1 MEEKTPV
8 GSNAPIEE
16 STEKKTSPAGS
27 SSASPAPIEE
37 TSDVV
42 DTASADTGAESAPA
56 AGGSASPAPAG
67 SSSPSAASIA
77 ESADVVDSASADAS
91 TKSADAS
98 TKSADAGEES
108 APAAP
113 SAGGSASPA
122 SIEESAGVVD
132 AASADT
138 GAESAP
144 AGSSSASPAPI
155 EESTGA
161 EETASAD
168 EVSDSAAE
176 AVPDEEEDE
185 NAQWEAYERE
195 QAEIEESRRK
205 PGKYRWVMKQDD
217 MREAML
223 ALEKAKG
230 RYRMYTIAAY
240 VMCVFALVPA
250 ADFILT
256 RSAFSMIAA
265 FAAVALGF
273 WIHGITSRAAR
284 GAMKQMNPRGIK
296 FSIEAKKHGL
306 QVSDM
311 VNKASLMPYSFFK
324 AAYETEDY
332 LSLVTVKNSALHIKR
347 DELSASYRA
356 LREKLQQELG
366 EHFVSKK
373 IQKNK

>member
-16 STEKKTSPAGS
+16 STEKKTSP
-27 SSASPAPIEE
+27 SAAPIEE
-37 TSDVV
+37 SAGAV
-42 DTASADTGAESAPA
+42 D
-56 AGGSASPAPAG
+56 
-67 SSSPSAASIA
+67 AAS
-77 ESADVVDSASADAS
+77 
-91 TKSADAS
+91 TDAS

-108 APAAP
+108 APAGSNSP
-113 SAGGSASPA
+113 SATPIA
-122 SIEESAGVVD
+122 ESAGAVD
-132 AASADT
+132 AASTDA
-138 GAESAP
+138 GEESA
-144 AGSSSASPAPI
+144 
-155 EESTGA
+155 GA

-168 EVSDSAAE
+168 EASAAE
-176 AVPDEEEDE
+176 AVPDGEEDE

-256 RSAFSMIAA
+256 RSVFSMMAA
-265 FAAVALGF
+265 FAAVGLGI
-273 WIHGITSRAAR
+273 WIKGITSRAAR

-347 DELSASYRA
+347 DEGSASYRA

>member
-16 STEKKTSPAGS
+16 STEKKTLP
-27 SSASPAPIEE
+27 SA
-37 TSDVV
+37 
-42 DTASADTGAESAPA
+42 APA
-56 AGGSASPAPAG
+56 AGDSASP
-67 SSSPSAASIA
+67 
-77 ESADVVDSASADAS
+77 
-91 TKSADAS
+91 
-98 TKSADAGEES
+98 
-108 APAAP
+108 
-113 SAGGSASPA
+113 
-122 SIEESAGVVD
+122 
-132 AASADT
+132 
-138 GAESAP
+138 AP

-155 EESTGA
+155 EGTSDVVDTASTDTGAESALAGSSSPSAAPAGSSSASPAPIAESAGAVDTASADAGAESADA

-168 EVSDSAAE
+168 EASAAE

-256 RSAFSMIAA
+256 RSAFSMMAA
-265 FAAVALGF
+265 FAAG
-273 WIHGITSRAAR
+273 SAAD
-284 GAMKQMNPRGIK
+284 A
-296 FSIEAKKHGL
+296 
-306 QVSDM
+306 QVLLYH
-311 VNKASLMPYSFFK
+311 K
-324 AAYETEDY
+324 
-332 LSLVTVKNSALHIKR
+332 
-347 DELSASYRA
+347 
-356 LREKLQQELG
+356 LRL
-366 EHFVSKK
+366 F
-373 IQKNK
+373 

>member
-27 SSASPAPIEE
+27 SSASPAP
-37 TSDVV
+37 
-42 DTASADTGAESAPA
+42 
-56 AGGSASPAPAG
+56 AG
-67 SSSPSAASIA
+67 SNSPSAA
-77 ESADVVDSASADAS
+77 
-91 TKSADAS
+91 
-98 TKSADAGEES
+98 
-108 APAAP
+108 P
-113 SAGGSASPA
+113 
-122 SIEESAGVVD
+122 IEESAGAVD
-132 AASADT
+132 AASTDAS
-138 GAESAP
+138 AESA
-144 AGSSSASPAPI
+144 
-155 EESTGA
+155 GA

-168 EVSDSAAE
+168 EASAAE

-256 RSAFSMIAA
+256 RSVFSMIAA

-347 DELSASYRA
+347 DEGSASYRA

>member
-16 STEKKTSPAGS
+16 STEKKTSPA
-27 SSASPAPIEE
+27 
-37 TSDVV
+37 
-42 DTASADTGAESAPA
+42 
-56 AGGSASPAPAG
+56 
-67 SSSPSAASIA
+67 
-77 ESADVVDSASADAS
+77 
-91 TKSADAS
+91 
-98 TKSADAGEES
+98 
-108 APAAP
+108 
-113 SAGGSASPA
+113 
-122 SIEESAGVVD
+122 
-132 AASADT
+132 
-138 GAESAP
+138 P
-144 AGSSSASPAPI
+144 AGSSSASPAPAAGGSPSAAPI
-155 EESTGA
+155 EESAGAVDTASADVSAESTDAGEESAPAGSSSPSATPIEESIDAAEAASTDAGEESAGA

-168 EVSDSAAE
+168 EASAAE

-240 VMCVFALVPA
+240 VMCVFALFPA

-256 RSAFSMIAA
+256 RSVFSMMAA

-347 DELSASYRA
+347 DEGSASYRA

>member
-16 STEKKTSPAGS
+16 STEKKTSPA
-27 SSASPAPIEE
+27 A
-37 TSDVV
+37 
-42 DTASADTGAESAPA
+42 APA

-67 SSSPSAASIA
+67 SNSPSAAPIEGTSDVVDTASTDTGAESAPAGSSSPSAAPAGSSSPSAAPIA
-77 ESADVVDSASADAS
+77 ESADAAEAAS
-91 TKSADAS
+91 TDAS

-108 APAAP
+108 APAGSNSP
-113 SAGGSASPA
+113 SATPIA
-122 SIEESAGVVD
+122 ESAGAVD
-132 AASADT
+132 
-138 GAESAP
+138 
-144 AGSSSASPAPI
+144 
-155 EESTGA
+155 
-161 EETASAD
+161 TASAD
-168 EVSDSAAE
+168 EASAAE
-176 AVPDEEEDE
+176 AAPDEEEDE

-256 RSAFSMIAA
+256 RSVFSMMAA
-265 FAAVALGF
+265 FAAAGLGI
-273 WIHGITSRAAR
+273 WIKGITSRAAR

-347 DELSASYRA
+347 DEGSASYRA

>member
-27 SSASPAPIEE
+27 SSPSAAPIEE
-37 TSDVV
+37 
-42 DTASADTGAESAPA
+42 SAGAAE
-56 AGGSASPAPAG
+56 
-67 SSSPSAASIA
+67 AAS
-77 ESADVVDSASADAS
+77 
-91 TKSADAS
+91 TDAS

-113 SAGGSASPA
+113 AAGDSASPA
-122 SIEESAGVVD
+122 SIAESAGAVD

-138 GAESAP
+138 GAESAD
-144 AGSSSASPAPI
+144 
-155 EESTGA
+155 A

-168 EVSDSAAE
+168 EASAAE
-176 AVPDEEEDE
+176 AVPDGEEDE

-256 RSAFSMIAA
+256 RSVFSMIAA

-347 DELSASYRA
+347 DEGSASYRA

>member
-27 SSASPAPIEE
+27 NSPSAAPAGSSSASPASIAE
-37 TSDVV
+37 TADVV
-42 DTASADTGAESAPA
+42 DTAST
-56 AGGSASPAPAG
+56 
-67 SSSPSAASIA
+67 
-77 ESADVVDSASADAS
+77 
-91 TKSADAS
+91 DAS

-113 SAGGSASPA
+113 AAGDSASPTPA
-122 SIEESAGVVD
+122 GSNSPSA
-132 AASADT
+132 T
-138 GAESAP
+138 PIAESA
-144 AGSSSASPAPI
+144 
-155 EESTGA
+155 GA

-168 EVSDSAAE
+168 EASAAE
-176 AVPDEEEDE
+176 AVPDGEEDG

-240 VMCVFALVPA
+240 VMCVFALFPA

-347 DELSASYRA
+347 DEGSASYRA

>member
-16 STEKKTSPAGS
+16 STEKKTSPSAAPAGS
-27 SSASPAPIEE
+27 SSASPAPAAGGSPSAAPIEE
-37 TSDVV
+37 TADVV
-42 DTASADTGAESAPA
+42 DTAST
-56 AGGSASPAPAG
+56 
-67 SSSPSAASIA
+67 
-77 ESADVVDSASADAS
+77 DAS
-91 TKSADAS
+91 TE
-98 TKSADAGEES
+98 SADAGEES

-113 SAGGSASPA
+113 AAGDSASPA
-122 SIEESAGVVD
+122 SIAETADVVD
-132 AASADT
+132 SASADA
-138 GAESAP
+138 GAKSAD
-144 AGSSSASPAPI
+144 
-155 EESTGA
+155 A

-168 EVSDSAAE
+168 EASAAE

-256 RSAFSMIAA
+256 RSVFSMIAA

-347 DELSASYRA
+347 DEGSASYRA

>member
-27 SSASPAPIEE
+27 SSP
-37 TSDVV
+37 
-42 DTASADTGAESAPA
+42 SA
-56 AGGSASPAPAG
+56 APAG
-67 SSSPSAASIA
+67 SSSPSAAPIE
-77 ESADVVDSASADAS
+77 ESAGAAEAAS
-91 TKSADAS
+91 TDAS

-113 SAGGSASPA
+113 AAGDSASPA
-122 SIEESAGVVD
+122 SIAETADVVD
-132 AASADT
+132 SASADA
-138 GAESAP
+138 GAKSA
-144 AGSSSASPAPI
+144 
-155 EESTGA
+155 GA

-168 EVSDSAAE
+168 EASAAE
-176 AVPDEEEDE
+176 AVPDGEEDE

-256 RSAFSMIAA
+256 RSVFSMIAA

-347 DELSASYRA
+347 DEGSASYRA

>member
-27 SSASPAPIEE
+27 NSPSA
-37 TSDVV
+37 
-42 DTASADTGAESAPA
+42 APA
-56 AGGSASPAPAG
+56 AGGS
-67 SSSPSAASIA
+67 PSATPIA
-77 ESADVVDSASADAS
+77 ESAGAVDTAS
-91 TKSADAS
+91 TDAS
-98 TKSADAGEES
+98 TKSADAGAKS
-108 APAAP
+108 A
-113 SAGGSASPA
+113 
-122 SIEESAGVVD
+122 
-132 AASADT
+132 
-138 GAESAP
+138 
-144 AGSSSASPAPI
+144 
-155 EESTGA
+155 GA

-168 EVSDSAAE
+168 EASAAE

-324 AAYETEDY
+324 SAYETEDY

-347 DELSASYRA
+347 DEGSASYRA

>member
-27 SSASPAPIEE
+27 SSPSP
-37 TSDVV
+37 
-42 DTASADTGAESAPA
+42 
-56 AGGSASPAPAG
+56 
-67 SSSPSAASIA
+67 
-77 ESADVVDSASADAS
+77 
-91 TKSADAS
+91 
-98 TKSADAGEES
+98 
-108 APAAP
+108 
-113 SAGGSASPA
+113 
-122 SIEESAGVVD
+122 
-132 AASADT
+132 
-138 GAESAP
+138 AP
-144 AGSSSASPAPI
+144 AGSSSASPASI
-155 EESTGA
+155 AETSDVVDTASTDTGA
-161 EETASAD
+161 ESADASA
-168 EVSDSAAE
+168 EAA
-176 AVPDEEEDE
+176 PDEEEDE

-256 RSAFSMIAA
+256 RSVFSMMAA
-265 FAAVALGF
+265 FAAVGLGI
-273 WIHGITSRAAR
+273 WIKGITSRAAR

-347 DELSASYRA
+347 DEGSASYRA

>member
-16 STEKKTSPAGS
+16 STEKKTSP
-27 SSASPAPIEE
+27 SA
-37 TSDVV
+37 
-42 DTASADTGAESAPA
+42 
-56 AGGSASPAPAG
+56 APAG
-67 SSSPSAASIA
+67 SSSPSAAPIEESAGAVDAASTDVSA
-77 ESADVVDSASADAS
+77 ESAGAVDTAS
-91 TKSADAS
+91 T
-98 TKSADAGEES
+98 DAGEES
-108 APAAP
+108 AD
-113 SAGGSASPA
+113 AS
-122 SIEESAGVVD
+122 
-132 AASADT
+132 
-138 GAESAP
+138 
-144 AGSSSASPAPI
+144 
-155 EESTGA
+155 
-161 EETASAD
+161 
-168 EVSDSAAE
+168 AE

-240 VMCVFALVPA
+240 VMCVFALIPA
-250 ADFILT
+250 VDFIRT
-256 RSAFSMIAA
+256 RGVFSMIAA
-265 FAAVALGF
+265 FAAAGLGI
-273 WIHGITSRAAR
+273 WIKGITSRAAR

-347 DELSASYRA
+347 DEGSASYRA

>member
-27 SSASPAPIEE
+27 NSPSA
-37 TSDVV
+37 
-42 DTASADTGAESAPA
+42 
-56 AGGSASPAPAG
+56 APAG
-67 SSSPSAASIA
+67 SSSPSAAPIE
-77 ESADVVDSASADAS
+77 ESAGAAEAAS
-91 TKSADAS
+91 TDAS

-113 SAGGSASPA
+113 AAGDSASPA
-122 SIEESAGVVD
+122 SIAETADVVD
-132 AASADT
+132 SASADA
-138 GAESAP
+138 GAKSA
-144 AGSSSASPAPI
+144 
-155 EESTGA
+155 GA

-168 EVSDSAAE
+168 EASAAE
-176 AVPDEEEDE
+176 AVPDGEEDE

-240 VMCVFALVPA
+240 VMCVFALFPA

-256 RSAFSMIAA
+256 RSVFSMIAA

-347 DELSASYRA
+347 DEGSASYRA

>member
-16 STEKKTSPAGS
+16 STEKKTPAGSNSPSSAPAGS
-27 SSASPAPIEE
+27 SSPSAAPIEG

-42 DTASADTGAESAPA
+42 DTASADTGE
-56 AGGSASPAPAG
+56 
-67 SSSPSAASIA
+67 
-77 ESADVVDSASADAS
+77 
-91 TKSADAS
+91 
-98 TKSADAGEES
+98 
-108 APAAP
+108 
-113 SAGGSASPA
+113 
-122 SIEESAGVVD
+122 
-132 AASADT
+132 
-138 GAESAP
+138 ESAP
-144 AGSSSASPAPI
+144 AGSSSASPASI
-155 EESTGA
+155 AETADVVDSASADAGEESAGA

-168 EVSDSAAE
+168 EASAAE
-176 AVPDEEEDE
+176 AAPDEEEDE

-230 RYRMYTIAAY
+230 RYRMYNIAAY

-256 RSAFSMIAA
+256 RSVFSMIAA

-296 FSIEAKKHGL
+296 FSIEAKKHGV

-347 DELSASYRA
+347 DEGSASYRA

>member
-27 SSASPAPIEE
+27 NSPSAAPIEG

-42 DTASADTGAESAPA
+42 DTASADAGAKSAPA
-56 AGGSASPAPAG
+56 GSGSASPAPIEE
-67 SSSPSAASIA
+67 SIDAAEA
-77 ESADVVDSASADAS
+77 ASADAS
-91 TKSADAS
+91 TKSADAGA
-98 TKSADAGEES
+98 KSAD
-108 APAAP
+108 
-113 SAGGSASPA
+113 
-122 SIEESAGVVD
+122 
-132 AASADT
+132 
-138 GAESAP
+138 
-144 AGSSSASPAPI
+144 
-155 EESTGA
+155 A

-168 EVSDSAAE
+168 EASAVE

-240 VMCVFALVPA
+240 VMCVFALFPA

-256 RSAFSMIAA
+256 RSVFSMIAA

-347 DELSASYRA
+347 DEGSASYRA

>member
-27 SSASPAPIEE
+27 SLPSP
-37 TSDVV
+37 
-42 DTASADTGAESAPA
+42 APA
-56 AGGSASPAPAG
+56 AGGS
-67 SSSPSAASIA
+67 PSA
-77 ESADVVDSASADAS
+77 
-91 TKSADAS
+91 
-98 TKSADAGEES
+98 
-108 APAAP
+108 
-113 SAGGSASPA
+113 
-122 SIEESAGVVD
+122 
-132 AASADT
+132 
-138 GAESAP
+138 
-144 AGSSSASPAPI
+144 API
-155 EESTGA
+155 EESIDAAEAASTDASAENADA

-168 EVSDSAAE
+168 EASAPE
-176 AVPDEEEDE
+176 AAPDEEEDE

-256 RSAFSMIAA
+256 RSVFSMMAA

-347 DELSASYRA
+347 DEGSASYRA

>member
-27 SSASPAPIEE
+27 SSASPAPI
-37 TSDVV
+37 
-42 DTASADTGAESAPA
+42 
-56 AGGSASPAPAG
+56 
-67 SSSPSAASIA
+67 A
-77 ESADVVDSASADAS
+77 ESADAVDAAS
-91 TKSADAS
+91 TDAS

-108 APAAP
+108 APA
-113 SAGGSASPA
+113 
-122 SIEESAGVVD
+122 
-132 AASADT
+132 
-138 GAESAP
+138 
-144 AGSSSASPAPI
+144 GSSSSSAAPI
-155 EESTGA
+155 EESIDAAEAASTDASAESADA

-168 EVSDSAAE
+168 EASAAE
-176 AVPDEEEDE
+176 AVPDGEEDE

-256 RSAFSMIAA
+256 RSVFSMMAA
-265 FAAVALGF
+265 FAAAGLGI
-273 WIHGITSRAAR
+273 WIKGITSRAAR

-347 DELSASYRA
+347 DEGSASYRA

>member
-16 STEKKTSPAGS
+16 STEKKTSP
-27 SSASPAPIEE
+27 SA
-37 TSDVV
+37 
-42 DTASADTGAESAPA
+42 APA
-56 AGGSASPAPAG
+56 AGGS
-67 SSSPSAASIA
+67 PSATPIE
-77 ESADVVDSASADAS
+77 ESAGAVDAASTDASAE
-91 TKSADAS
+91 
-98 TKSADAGEES
+98 SADAGE
-108 APAAP
+108 
-113 SAGGSASPA
+113 
-122 SIEESAGVVD
+122 
-132 AASADT
+132 
-138 GAESAP
+138 ESAP
-144 AGSSSASPAPI
+144 AGSSSASPTPI
-155 EESTGA
+155 EGTSDVVDTASADAGAKSADA

-168 EVSDSAAE
+168 EASAAE
-176 AVPDEEEDE
+176 ADPDGEEDE

-240 VMCVFALVPA
+240 VMCVFALFPA

-256 RSAFSMIAA
+256 RSVFSMIAA

-347 DELSASYRA
+347 DEGSASYRA

>member
-1 MEEKTPV
+1 MRMKV
-8 GSNAPIEE
+8 SNYI
-16 STEKKTSPAGS
+16 AGQLVAHGIS
-27 SSASPAPIEE
+27 QVF
-37 TSDVV
+37 TV
-42 DTASADTGAESAPA
+42 TGGGAMHLNDALGHQEGLHCLYQHHEQACAMAAESYARIHNKIGLLCVTTGP
-56 AGGSASPAPAG
+56 GGTNA
-67 SSSPSAASIA
+67 I
-77 ESADVVDSASADAS
+77 
-91 TKSADAS
+91 T
-98 TKSADAGEES
+98 
-108 APAAP
+108 
-113 SAGGSASPA
+113 
-122 SIEESAGVVD
+122 GVVGGWLD
-132 AASADT
+132 SIPMLVLSGQVRYDT
-138 GAESAP
+138 TARWSGTGIRAMGDQEFDIVKAIGCMTKYSEMVIDPMRIRYCLEKALYLAYSGRPGPCWLDIPLNVQGAYV
-144 AGSSSASPAPI
+144 
-155 EESTGA
+155 
-161 EETASAD
+161 ETD
-168 EVSDSAAE
+168 ELEGFDV
-176 AVPDEEEDE
+176 
-185 NAQWEAYERE
+185 EAYERE

-240 VMCVFALVPA
+240 VMCVFALIPA
-250 ADFILT
+250 VDFIRT
-256 RSAFSMIAA
+256 RGVFSMIAA
-265 FAAVALGF
+265 FAAAGLGI
-273 WIHGITSRAAR
+273 WIKGITSRAAR

-347 DELSASYRA
+347 DEGSASYRA

>member
-16 STEKKTSPAGS
+16 STEKKTSPAPAGS
-27 SSASPAPIEE
+27 NSPSAAPAAGDSPSAAPIEE
-37 TSDVV
+37 SID
-42 DTASADTGAESAPA
+42 AAE
-56 AGGSASPAPAG
+56 
-67 SSSPSAASIA
+67 AAS
-77 ESADVVDSASADAS
+77 
-91 TKSADAS
+91 TDAS

-113 SAGGSASPA
+113 AAGDSASPA
-122 SIEESAGVVD
+122 SIAETADVVDSASTDVSAESTDAGEESAD
-132 AASADT
+132 ASAE
-138 GAESAP
+138 AAP
-144 AGSSSASPAPI
+144 DG
-155 EESTGA
+155 
-161 EETASAD
+161 
-168 EVSDSAAE
+168 
-176 AVPDEEEDE
+176 EEDE

-256 RSAFSMIAA
+256 RSVFSMIAA

-347 DELSASYRA
+347 DEGSASYRA

>member
-27 SSASPAPIEE
+27 SSASPAPIAE
-37 TSDVV
+37 T
-42 DTASADTGAESAPA
+42 
-56 AGGSASPAPAG
+56 
-67 SSSPSAASIA
+67 
-77 ESADVVDSASADAS
+77 ADAIDAA
-91 TKSADAS
+91 SADAS

-113 SAGGSASPA
+113 AAGDSP
-122 SIEESAGVVD
+122 SP
-132 AASADT
+132 
-138 GAESAP
+138 AP
-144 AGSSSASPAPI
+144 AGSSSPSAAPAGSSSPSATPI
-155 EESTGA
+155 EESAGA
-161 EETASAD
+161 VDAASAD

-347 DELSASYRA
+347 DEGSASYRA

>member
-27 SSASPAPIEE
+27 NSPSAASIEE
-37 TSDVV
+37 SAGAVDAASTDV
-42 DTASADTGAESAPA
+42 SAESAD
-56 AGGSASPAPAG
+56 AGEESAPAG
-67 SSSPSAASIA
+67 SSSPSAA
-77 ESADVVDSASADAS
+77 
-91 TKSADAS
+91 
-98 TKSADAGEES
+98 
-108 APAAP
+108 P
-113 SAGGSASPA
+113 
-122 SIEESAGVVD
+122 IEESAGAVD
-132 AASADT
+132 AASTDAS
-138 GAESAP
+138 AESA
-144 AGSSSASPAPI
+144 
-155 EESTGA
+155 GA

-168 EVSDSAAE
+168 EASAAE

-347 DELSASYRA
+347 DEGSASYRA

>member
-27 SSASPAPIEE
+27 NSPSA
-37 TSDVV
+37 
-42 DTASADTGAESAPA
+42 APA
-56 AGGSASPAPAG
+56 AGGS
-67 SSSPSAASIA
+67 PSATPIA
-77 ESADVVDSASADAS
+77 ESAGAVDTA
-91 TKSADAS
+91 SADAS

-113 SAGGSASPA
+113 AAGDSASPA
-122 SIEESAGVVD
+122 SIAETADVVD
-132 AASADT
+132 SASADA
-138 GAESAP
+138 GAKSAP
-144 AGSSSASPAPI
+144 AGSSSASPTPI
-155 EESTGA
+155 A
-161 EETASAD
+161 ETADAIDAASAD
-168 EVSDSAAE
+168 EASAAE

-256 RSAFSMIAA
+256 RSVFSMIAA

-347 DELSASYRA
+347 DEGSASYRA

>member
-27 SSASPAPIEE
+27 NSPSAAPAGSSLPSPAPAAGGSPSAAPIAE
-37 TSDVV
+37 SAGAV
-42 DTASADTGAESAPA
+42 DAASTDTGAESAPA
-56 AGGSASPAPAG
+56 GSSSASPAPAGSNSPSAAPIAESAGAVDAASTDTGVESAPAG

-77 ESADVVDSASADAS
+77 ESAD
-91 TKSADAS
+91 
-98 TKSADAGEES
+98 
-108 APAAP
+108 
-113 SAGGSASPA
+113 
-122 SIEESAGVVD
+122 
-132 AASADT
+132 
-138 GAESAP
+138 
-144 AGSSSASPAPI
+144 
-155 EESTGA
+155 A

-168 EVSDSAAE
+168 EASAAE

-240 VMCVFALVPA
+240 VMCVFALFPA

-256 RSAFSMIAA
+256 RSVFSMIAA

-347 DELSASYRA
+347 DEGSASYRA

>member
-27 SSASPAPIEE
+27 NSPSA
-37 TSDVV
+37 
-42 DTASADTGAESAPA
+42 APA
-56 AGGSASPAPAG
+56 AG
-67 SSSPSAASIA
+67 SSPSAASIA
-77 ESADVVDSASADAS
+77 ESAGAVDAAS
-91 TKSADAS
+91 TDAN

-108 APAAP
+108 APA
-113 SAGGSASPA
+113 
-122 SIEESAGVVD
+122 
-132 AASADT
+132 
-138 GAESAP
+138 
-144 AGSSSASPAPI
+144 GSSSASPTPI
-155 EESTGA
+155 AESAGA
-161 EETASAD
+161 VDTASAD
-168 EVSDSAAE
+168 VSEESDEASAAE

-256 RSAFSMIAA
+256 RSVFSMIAA

-347 DELSASYRA
+347 DEGSASYRA

>member
-16 STEKKTSPAGS
+16 STEKKTSP
-27 SSASPAPIEE
+27 SA
-37 TSDVV
+37 
-42 DTASADTGAESAPA
+42 
-56 AGGSASPAPAG
+56 APAG
-67 SSSPSAASIA
+67 SSSPSAAPIEESAGAVDAASTDVSA
-77 ESADVVDSASADAS
+77 ESTGAVDTAS
-91 TKSADAS
+91 T
-98 TKSADAGEES
+98 DAGEES
-108 APAAP
+108 AD
-113 SAGGSASPA
+113 AS
-122 SIEESAGVVD
+122 
-132 AASADT
+132 
-138 GAESAP
+138 
-144 AGSSSASPAPI
+144 
-155 EESTGA
+155 
-161 EETASAD
+161 
-168 EVSDSAAE
+168 AE

-240 VMCVFALVPA
+240 VMCVFALIPA
-250 ADFILT
+250 VDFIRT
-256 RSAFSMIAA
+256 RGVFSMIAA
-265 FAAVALGF
+265 FAAAGLGI
-273 WIHGITSRAAR
+273 WIKGITSRAAR

-347 DELSASYRA
+347 DEGSASYRA
-356 LREKLQQELG
+356 LREKLRQELG

>member
-27 SSASPAPIEE
+27 NSPSAAPIEE
-37 TSDVV
+37 SAGAV
-42 DTASADTGAESAPA
+42 D
-56 AGGSASPAPAG
+56 
-67 SSSPSAASIA
+67 AAS
-77 ESADVVDSASADAS
+77 
-91 TKSADAS
+91 TDAS

-113 SAGGSASPA
+113 AAGDSASPT
-122 SIEESAGVVD
+122 SIAETADVVD
-132 AASADT
+132 SASADA
-138 GAESAP
+138 GAESA
-144 AGSSSASPAPI
+144 
-155 EESTGA
+155 GA

-168 EVSDSAAE
+168 EASAAE
-176 AVPDEEEDE
+176 AVPDGEEDE

-230 RYRMYTIAAY
+230 RYRMYAIAAY

-324 AAYETEDY
+324 SAYETEDY

-347 DELSASYRA
+347 DEGSASYRA

>member
-16 STEKKTSPAGS
+16 STEKKTSP
-27 SSASPAPIEE
+27 SAAPIEE

-42 DTASADTGAESAPA
+42 DTASADTGE
-56 AGGSASPAPAG
+56 
-67 SSSPSAASIA
+67 
-77 ESADVVDSASADAS
+77 
-91 TKSADAS
+91 
-98 TKSADAGEES
+98 
-108 APAAP
+108 
-113 SAGGSASPA
+113 
-122 SIEESAGVVD
+122 
-132 AASADT
+132 
-138 GAESAP
+138 ESAP
-144 AGSSSASPAPI
+144 AGSNSPSAAPAGSNSPSAAPI
-155 EESTGA
+155 EESAGAVDTASTDASAESADA

-168 EVSDSAAE
+168 EASAAE
-176 AVPDEEEDE
+176 AAPDEEEDE

-240 VMCVFALVPA
+240 VMCVFALFPA

-256 RSAFSMIAA
+256 RSVFSMIAA

-347 DELSASYRA
+347 DEGSASYRA

>member
-16 STEKKTSPAGS
+16 STEKKTSPAPAGS
-27 SSASPAPIEE
+27 NSPSA
-37 TSDVV
+37 
-42 DTASADTGAESAPA
+42 APA
-56 AGGSASPAPAG
+56 AGGS
-67 SSSPSAASIA
+67 PSATPIA
-77 ESADVVDSASADAS
+77 ESAGAVDAASTDASTKSADVVDSASADAGA
-91 TKSADAS
+91 KSA
-98 TKSADAGEES
+98 
-108 APAAP
+108 
-113 SAGGSASPA
+113 
-122 SIEESAGVVD
+122 
-132 AASADT
+132 
-138 GAESAP
+138 
-144 AGSSSASPAPI
+144 
-155 EESTGA
+155 GA

-168 EVSDSAAE
+168 EASAAE

-230 RYRMYTIAAY
+230 RYRMYNIAAY

-256 RSAFSMIAA
+256 RSVFSMIAA

-347 DELSASYRA
+347 DEGSASYRA

>member
-27 SSASPAPIEE
+27 NSPSPAPIEE
-37 TSDVV
+37 TSDAAPAAGGSPSATPIAESAGAV
-42 DTASADTGAESAPA
+42 DTASADASAESTDAGAES
-56 AGGSASPAPAG
+56 APAG

-77 ESADVVDSASADAS
+77 ETADVVDSASADAGA
-91 TKSADAS
+91 KSAD
-98 TKSADAGEES
+98 
-108 APAAP
+108 
-113 SAGGSASPA
+113 
-122 SIEESAGVVD
+122 
-132 AASADT
+132 
-138 GAESAP
+138 
-144 AGSSSASPAPI
+144 
-155 EESTGA
+155 A

-168 EVSDSAAE
+168 EASAAE

-240 VMCVFALVPA
+240 VMCVFALFPA

-347 DELSASYRA
+347 DEGSASYRA

>member
-27 SSASPAPIEE
+27 SSP
-37 TSDVV
+37 
-42 DTASADTGAESAPA
+42 SAAPA

-67 SSSPSAASIA
+67 SSSASPAPIEESIDAAEAAS
-77 ESADVVDSASADAS
+77 
-91 TKSADAS
+91 TDAS

-113 SAGGSASPA
+113 AAGDSASPA
-122 SIEESAGVVD
+122 SIAETADVVD
-132 AASADT
+132 SASADA
-138 GAESAP
+138 GAKSA
-144 AGSSSASPAPI
+144 
-155 EESTGA
+155 GA

-168 EVSDSAAE
+168 EASAAE
-176 AVPDEEEDE
+176 AAPDEEEDE

-347 DELSASYRA
+347 DEGSASYRA

>member
-16 STEKKTSPAGS
+16 STEKKTSPSAAPAGS
-27 SSASPAPIEE
+27 NSPSA
-37 TSDVV
+37 
-42 DTASADTGAESAPA
+42 
-56 AGGSASPAPAG
+56 APAG
-67 SSSPSAASIA
+67 SSSPSAAPIE
-77 ESADVVDSASADAS
+77 ESAGAAEAAS
-91 TKSADAS
+91 TDAS

-113 SAGGSASPA
+113 AAGDSASPA
-122 SIEESAGVVD
+122 SIAETADVVD
-132 AASADT
+132 SASADAS
-138 GAESAP
+138 AESAD
-144 AGSSSASPAPI
+144 
-155 EESTGA
+155 A

-168 EVSDSAAE
+168 EASAAE

-256 RSAFSMIAA
+256 RSVFSMIAA

-347 DELSASYRA
+347 DEGSASYRA

>member
-1 MEEKTPV
+1 MEEKTPL

-16 STEKKTSPAGS
+16 STEKKTSPAPAGSSSPSPAPAGSNSPSAAPIAESAGAVDAASTDTGVESAPAGS

-37 TSDVV
+37 SID
-42 DTASADTGAESAPA
+42 AAEA
-56 AGGSASPAPAG
+56 A
-67 SSSPSAASIA
+67 
-77 ESADVVDSASADAS
+77 
-91 TKSADAS
+91 SADAS

-113 SAGGSASPA
+113 AAGDSASPA
-122 SIEESAGVVD
+122 SIAETADVVD
-132 AASADT
+132 SASADA
-138 GAESAP
+138 GAKSA
-144 AGSSSASPAPI
+144 
-155 EESTGA
+155 GA
-161 EETASAD
+161 VDTASAD
-168 EVSDSAAE
+168 EASAAE
-176 AVPDEEEDE
+176 AAPDEEEDE

-256 RSAFSMIAA
+256 RSVFSMIAA

-347 DELSASYRA
+347 DEGSASYRA

>member
-27 SSASPAPIEE
+27 NSPSA
-37 TSDVV
+37 
-42 DTASADTGAESAPA
+42 APA
-56 AGGSASPAPAG
+56 AGGS
-67 SSSPSAASIA
+67 PSATPIA
-77 ESADVVDSASADAS
+77 ESAGAVDAAS
-91 TKSADAS
+91 TDAS

-113 SAGGSASPA
+113 AAGDSASPA
-122 SIEESAGVVD
+122 SIAETADVVD
-132 AASADT
+132 SASADA
-138 GAESAP
+138 GAKSAD
-144 AGSSSASPAPI
+144 
-155 EESTGA
+155 A

-168 EVSDSAAE
+168 EASAAE
-176 AVPDEEEDE
+176 AVPDGEEDG

-256 RSAFSMIAA
+256 RSVFSMIAA

-347 DELSASYRA
+347 DEGSASYRA

>member
-27 SSASPAPIEE
+27 SSASPASIAE
-37 TSDVV
+37 TADVV
-42 DTASADTGAESAPA
+42 DTAST
-56 AGGSASPAPAG
+56 
-67 SSSPSAASIA
+67 
-77 ESADVVDSASADAS
+77 
-91 TKSADAS
+91 DAS

-113 SAGGSASPA
+113 AAGDSASPA
-122 SIEESAGVVD
+122 SIAETADVVD
-132 AASADT
+132 SASADAGAKSA
-138 GAESAP
+138 GAE
-144 AGSSSASPAPI
+144 
-155 EESTGA
+155 
-161 EETASAD
+161 D
-168 EVSDSAAE
+168 EASAAE
-176 AVPDEEEDE
+176 AAPDEEEDE

-230 RYRMYTIAAY
+230 RYRMYAIAAY
-240 VMCVFALVPA
+240 VMCVFALFPA

-347 DELSASYRA
+347 DEGSASYRA

>member
-27 SSASPAPIEE
+27 SSASPAPIEG

-56 AGGSASPAPAG
+56 
-67 SSSPSAASIA
+67 
-77 ESADVVDSASADAS
+77 
-91 TKSADAS
+91 
-98 TKSADAGEES
+98 
-108 APAAP
+108 
-113 SAGGSASPA
+113 
-122 SIEESAGVVD
+122 
-132 AASADT
+132 
-138 GAESAP
+138 
-144 AGSSSASPAPI
+144 GSSSASPTPI
-155 EESTGA
+155 AESADA

-168 EVSDSAAE
+168 EASAAE

-230 RYRMYTIAAY
+230 RYRMYNIVSY
-240 VMCVFALVPA
+240 VMCVFALFPA

-347 DELSASYRA
+347 DEGSASYRA

>member
-16 STEKKTSPAGS
+16 STEKKTSPA
-27 SSASPAPIEE
+27 
-37 TSDVV
+37 
-42 DTASADTGAESAPA
+42 
-56 AGGSASPAPAG
+56 PAPAG
-67 SSSPSAASIA
+67 SSSPSAAPAGSNSPSAAPIA
-77 ESADVVDSASADAS
+77 ETADVVDTAS
-91 TKSADAS
+91 TDAS

-113 SAGGSASPA
+113 AAGDSASPA
-122 SIEESAGVVD
+122 SIAETADVVD
-132 AASADT
+132 SASADA
-138 GAESAP
+138 GAESAD
-144 AGSSSASPAPI
+144 
-155 EESTGA
+155 A

-168 EVSDSAAE
+168 EASAAE
-176 AVPDEEEDE
+176 AVPDGEEDE

-256 RSAFSMIAA
+256 RSVFSMIAA

-347 DELSASYRA
+347 DEGSASYRA